1 MSSLARPARWIG
13 ITVLLGALLA
23 ATLLWLPIPARQ
35 RLLQTPSRFPSPTP
49 NLTLIDIHGN
59 KITLASLRGKVLIVN
74 FWSPS
79 CAPCLKEM
87 PIWVKT
93 RQTWAARGLE
103 VLAISM
109 PTDAP
114 NHVIAFAESRQ
125 LPFPV
130 VLDLIGEANRAFG
143 GVQVMPTTFLIDR
156 QGQVVHKFVGI
167 PPVADLQ
174 AALQSLL

>member
-1 MSSLARPARWIG
+1 MSSLARPARWSG
-13 ITVLLGALLA
+13 IALLLGALLA
-23 ATLLWLPIPARQ
+23 TALLWLEPHAWQ
-35 RLLQTPSRFPSPTP
+35 RLLQTPSRLPSPLP
-49 NLTLIDIHGN
+49 DLTLIDIHGN

-74 FWSPS
+74 FWSPG

-87 PIWVKT
+87 PIWVNT
-93 RQTWAARGLE
+93 RQAYSARGLE

-143 GVQVMPTTFLIDR
+143 GVQLMPTTFLLDR

-167 PPVADLQ
+167 PPATDLQ

>member
-1 MSSLARPARWIG
+1 MSRLRWPARLTG
-13 ITVLLGALLA
+13 IALLAGALLA
-23 ATLLWLPIPARQ
+23 AALLWLEPHAWQ
-35 RLLQTPSRFPSPTP
+35 RFLQTPSRLPSPAS

-74 FWSPS
+74 FWSPG

-87 PIWVKT
+87 PVWVNA
-93 RQTWAARGLE
+93 RQTYSARGLE

-109 PTDAP
+109 PSDAP
-114 NHVIAFAESRQ
+114 NHVIAFAENGQ

-130 VLDLIGEANRAFG
+130 ILDLIGEANLAFG
-143 GVQVMPTTFLIDR
+143 GVQVMPTTFLVNR
-156 QGQVVHKFVGI
+156 NGQVVHKFIGI
-167 PPVADLQ
+167 PPATELQ